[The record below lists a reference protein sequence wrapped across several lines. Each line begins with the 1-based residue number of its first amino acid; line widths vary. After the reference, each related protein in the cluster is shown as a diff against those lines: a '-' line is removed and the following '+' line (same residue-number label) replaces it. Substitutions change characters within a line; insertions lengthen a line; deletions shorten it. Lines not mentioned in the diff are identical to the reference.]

1 MNLGVSYQKTD
12 ADNVTWGGLPPYD
25 SAGDL
30 IDWPWGFNLGA
41 DWTYNDTEWTEA
53 FASVEHVFENDWTAR
68 VTATHVEND
77 FENQLA
83 WISGIPDAETGLG
96 MSSWAAKYDGG
107 YTQDSLNAVLN
118 GDFQALGRFHE
129 FVLGGFVS
137 KGEGTFNGY
146 DVDPATLGPVGD
158 VFDWDGSFPEPGF
171 SDEVTQVWETETTQ
185 VALYGTLQF
194 HATDALALL
203 AGARVNW
210 WDGTQTDP
218 GSPTF
223 SYEYEGI
230 VTPYV
235 GFTYDINET
244 YTAYGSVTSIYKPQL
259 VQDIDRNYLDPTFGY
274 NYEIGV
280 KAGLFD
286 GALYASAA
294 VFQTDQKDYA
304 NYVGFI
310 EEENRSVYESIDG
323 TTTRGF
329 EIEAAGAL
337 SDRWNASL
345 GYTYRYSVD
354 GDDTELFTD
363 QPRNTLKAATDY
375 RVPGIL
381 DDRLTIGGALRAQ
394 SGTDS
399 MVFESEI
406 EQPSVRQDPY
416 AVFDVNAQYDLTDDT
431 VLTLSVNNVLDEKY
445 YATTGFY
452 DTVVYGDGIGAE
464 LMLRARF

>member
-1 MNLGVSYQKTD
+1 M
-12 ADNVTWGGLPPYD
+12 
-25 SAGDL
+25 
-30 IDWPWGFNLGA
+30 
-41 DWTYNDTEWTEA
+41 
-53 FASVEHVFENDWTAR
+53 
-68 VTATHVEND
+68 
-77 FENQLA
+77 
-83 WISGIPDAETGLG
+83 
-96 MSSWAAKYDGG
+96 
-107 YTQDSLNAVLN
+107 
-118 GDFQALGRFHE
+118 
-129 FVLGGFVS
+129 
-137 KGEGTFNGY
+137 
-146 DVDPATLGPVGD
+146 
-158 VFDWDGSFPEPGF
+158 
-171 SDEVTQVWETETTQ
+171 
-185 VALYGTLQF
+185 
-194 HATDALALL
+194 
-203 AGARVNW
+203 
-210 WDGTQTDP
+210 
-218 GSPTF
+218 
-223 SYEYEGI
+223 
-230 VTPYV
+230 
-235 GFTYDINET
+235 
-244 YTAYGSVTSIYKPQL
+244 
-259 VQDIDRNYLDPTFGY
+259 QDIDRNYLDPTFGY

-381 DDRLTIGGALRAQ
+381 DDRLTIGGAIRAQ

-416 AVFDVNAQYDLTDDT
+416 AVFDLNAQYDLTEDT